1 MLHKIQTSLS
11 KSDRGRSSSQVVY
24 LSRLRFKHSNHCLP
38 KEALGDVVRVIFLY
52 SHPTNK
58 SMKKYIGIRYRKGKR
73 RMNEVQKD
81 GDRKENIH
89 KMKKSEKKNV

>member
-1 MLHKIQTSLS
+1 
-11 KSDRGRSSSQVVY
+11 
-24 LSRLRFKHSNHCLP
+24 
-38 KEALGDVVRVIFLY
+38 
-52 SHPTNK
+52 
-58 SMKKYIGIRYRKGKR
+58 MKKYIGIRYRKGKR